1 MRPHWHRARPLT
13 HTNFLERWLTALR
26 SAGDHDSEAT
36 RHAGGPRAR
45 RGEDAVLHVR
55 ADAQA
60 HAEADAV
67 AHDGADDRPDGDAD
81 AGADAEAD
89 DAHSH
94 SYADDY
100 ADERPDGDPIIC
112 PDIYAHVGADW
123 RADRCTQLHPHSDS
137 HERAYG
143 DAYCIAVL
151 RTDGRAVA
159 VAVEAADPGIAAH
172 VRADAVA
179 LRDALGDAH
188 GRAELRAHWRADVI
202 AVGDAFV
209 GAELHADVAALG
221 TTLGGAR
228 QLAHIHSHEH
238 SDAAAELQTDAASL
252 IPADAAARQLRA
264 GRQHVHADVGAD
276 VRADEGPGLS
286 ANLRPDARADHS
298 QLQADGGTALIKK
311 WHRCVGDCSI
321 VKYLLVISSHTQPQD
336 SKSRPPSMRLL
347 ELVEAI
353 QQLREGRAVLGQR
366 LVREADQAAQER
378 L

>member
-1 MRPHWHRARPLT
+1 MKERGAALRRSQRPFCSRRAPSAAWSTGRRGAPAARPWLQRKSAGRAPTLAPRAAAHT
-13 HTNFLERWLTALR
+13 HEFFGAMVNRPLP
-26 SAGDHDSEAT
+26 AGDHDPEAT

-67 AHDGADDRPDGDAD
+67 AHDGSHDRAHGDAD
-81 AGADAEAD
+81 ARADAEAD

-188 GRAELRAHWRADVI
+188 GRAELRADWRADVP
-202 AVGDAFV
+202 AVGGAFV
-209 GAELHADVAALG
+209 GAELRADVAAL
-221 TTLGGAR
+221 
-228 QLAHIHSHEH
+228 
-238 SDAAAELQTDAASL
+238 
-252 IPADAAARQLRA
+252 
-264 GRQHVHADVGAD
+264 
-276 VRADEGPGLS
+276 
-286 ANLRPDARADHS
+286 
-298 QLQADGGTALIKK
+298 
-311 WHRCVGDCSI
+311 
-321 VKYLLVISSHTQPQD
+321 
-336 SKSRPPSMRLL
+336 
-347 ELVEAI
+347 
-353 QQLREGRAVLGQR
+353 
-366 LVREADQAAQER
+366 
-378 L
+378 

>member
-1 MRPHWHRARPLT
+1 MRVTWKRRGTRRAVAVAGLHRRRGGHGARRGASADGPAALPFPPGAVRGLVYRPPRRARGPPRAPT
-13 HTNFLERWLTALR
+13 QAAGRTTTGTARGRSHTNFLERWLTALR
-26 SAGDHDSEAT
+26 SAGDHDPEAT
-36 RHAGGPRAR
+36 RHAGGLRAR

-67 AHDGADDRPDGDAD
+67 AHDGSHDRAHGDAD

-89 DAHSH
+89 DAHAH
-94 SYADDY
+94 GYADNY

-188 GRAELRAHWRADVI
+188 GRAELRAHWRADVS
-202 AVGDAFV
+202 AVGGAFV
-209 GAELHADVAALG
+209 GAELRADVAAL
-221 TTLGGAR
+221 
-228 QLAHIHSHEH
+228 
-238 SDAAAELQTDAASL
+238 
-252 IPADAAARQLRA
+252 
-264 GRQHVHADVGAD
+264 
-276 VRADEGPGLS
+276 
-286 ANLRPDARADHS
+286 
-298 QLQADGGTALIKK
+298 
-311 WHRCVGDCSI
+311 
-321 VKYLLVISSHTQPQD
+321 
-336 SKSRPPSMRLL
+336 
-347 ELVEAI
+347 
-353 QQLREGRAVLGQR
+353 
-366 LVREADQAAQER
+366 
-378 L
+378 

>member
-1 MRPHWHRARPLT
+1 M
-13 HTNFLERWLTALR
+13 ERWLTALR
-26 SAGDHDSEAT
+26 SAGDHDPEAT

-298 QLQADGGTALIKK
+298 QLQAHGGTASINE
-311 WHRCVGDCSI
+311 WRRCVDD
-321 VKYLLVISSHTQPQD
+321 D
-336 SKSRPPSMRLL
+336 SPPRPVPPHPSRCTPPRPRQRRRNGEFTGPSFFFDLQVTVGARLAR
-347 ELVEAI
+347 VTT
-353 QQLREGRAVLGQR
+353 RESFKVT
-366 LVREADQAAQER
+366 
-378 L
+378 